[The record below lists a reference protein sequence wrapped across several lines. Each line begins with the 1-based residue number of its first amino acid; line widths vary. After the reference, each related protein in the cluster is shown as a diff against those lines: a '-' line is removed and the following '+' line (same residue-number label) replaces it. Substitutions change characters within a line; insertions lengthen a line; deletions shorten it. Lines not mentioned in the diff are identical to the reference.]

1 MIGGTDII
9 LKARDERAA
18 MDMAIRVIRLAWE
31 HAVFE
36 DADTGQT
43 FRSYSDIDLRG
54 RPEIRPDPAVNATM
68 IHLIGRRGELTI
80 GLDDVP
86 GKPILSIVDIIQRS
100 LRTRPELFAGTVRE
114 AA

>member
-1 MIGGTDII
+1 
-9 LKARDERAA
+9 
-18 MDMAIRVIRLAWE
+18 
-31 HAVFE
+31 
-36 DADTGQT
+36 
-43 FRSYSDIDLRG
+43 
-54 RPEIRPDPAVNATM
+54 M